1 MSIITKIDSLPLF
14 TKKAEALKYARLNG
28 LSGYDEHTYFG
39 KKGYM
44 AGITHSEVPRAN
56 PFIIEKTI
64 DMSTGKVQQDIYT
77 IKGSSLGETGLT
89 SQQNGYDT
97 SQDVQDDTGGD
108 DTGEGEDAGGGE
120 TGGGGGY

>member
-28 LSGYDEHTYFG
+28 LSGYHKHTHFG
-39 KKGYM
+39 KIGYM
-44 AGITHSEVPRAN
+44 AGRTHSEIPRATT
-56 PFIIEKTI
+56 FITEKTI
-64 DMSTGKVQQDIYT
+64 DMSTVKVEQNIYT

-108 DTGEGEDAGGGE
+108 DTGGGE